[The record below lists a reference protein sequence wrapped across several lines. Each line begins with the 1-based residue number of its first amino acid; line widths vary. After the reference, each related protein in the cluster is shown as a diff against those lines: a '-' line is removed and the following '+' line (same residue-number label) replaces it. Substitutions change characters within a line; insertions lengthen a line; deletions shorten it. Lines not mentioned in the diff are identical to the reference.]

1 MTYVTKDL
9 VVVEVNGDRWD
20 VPIHKIGAQDWSR
33 LYANTLAKITTNPMT
48 KLVSVKTFG
57 GRGKTK
63 KIEEYIAHRIKTCP
77 HDKLP
82 NTYFY
87 IDQRLDT
94 LDMTVIEL
102 QARYLGEGPE
112 LPRYTQCFGK
122 NISKVHVGVGVG
134 WRQPG
139 HGYNTPGK
147 GTLAVNAQKPV
158 DRYREAV
165 IKKLDE
171 QINKGVEN
179 YGQLLQDNE
188 SLNFQD
194 RLTYLQEE
202 LIDGAQYVE
211 FVRDKWGNSQS
222 LISDQTYDIKYL
234 VNYIRDLLNDDT
246 TDNSNTIDDL
256 LTSVYL
262 SAEKIE
268 GVIDRENEHGHE
280 ESNQ

>member
-1 MTYVTKDL
+1 MTTHVTKDL
-9 VVVEVNGDRWD
+9 IVVKANEERWD
-20 VPIHKIGAQDWSR
+20 IPIHKIGAQDWSKD
-33 LYANTLAKITTNPMT
+33 YAGVLAKIATNPMT

-57 GRGKTK
+57 GRGKNER
-63 KIEEYIAHRIKTCP
+63 IEEYIAHRIKTCP
-77 HDKLP
+77 QDKLP

-87 IDQRLDT
+87 IDQQLSN
-94 LDMTVIEL
+94 LDMTVIEIR
-102 QARYLGEGPE
+102 ARSLGDEGPA
-112 LPRYTQCFGK
+112 LPRYNKCFGK
-122 NISKVHVGVGVG
+122 NLSKTCTRVGVD
-134 WRQPG
+134 WAQPE
-139 HGYNTPGK
+139 HNNTP
-147 GTLAVNAQKPV
+147 AVETKKPV

-188 SLNFQD
+188 SLNFEE

-211 FVRDKWGNSQS
+211 FVREKWGNSQS
-222 LISDQTYDIKYL
+222 VITDQTYDIKYL

-246 TDNSNTIDDL
+246 SDNSHTIDDL
-256 LTSVYL
+256 LASIYW

-268 GVIDRENEHGHE
+268 GVIDHENEHGRQK
-280 ESNQ
+280 SNK